1 MKTSKTH
8 RLLNH
13 LQEAVLEG
21 KNAMENVLSS
31 AYDEF
36 SDHLASL
43 AESGLPIPKR
53 LRRLRHMETELDAYM
68 NMAGSRVDSRTHI
81 YLMKASGLVRT
92 EIELL
97 HFALRYPECRD
108 TVPDTDKGR
117 TGLFSL
123 RWKGSLVNL
132 MELIA
137 SLHYLGVITDGNGNR
152 QSFASLVAAFEE
164 FLHIRIPKPYDLRAD
179 LARRKKTLSVLL
191 PKLREAFEKNIINCG
206 IGNG

>member
-1 MKTSKTH
+1 MKTSTTH

-97 HFALRYPECRD
+97 HFAPSVSRMPRYRSRYRQGTDRPVLPSLERFLGE
-108 TVPDTDKGR
+108 PDGTDRLTALPGSDNRRQRQPPSHSPPWWRHSRSSCISESPSPTICVR
-117 TGLFSL
+117 TLPDV
-123 RWKGSLVNL
+123 R
-132 MELIA
+132 
-137 SLHYLGVITDGNGNR
+137 
-152 QSFASLVAAFEE
+152 
-164 FLHIRIPKPYDLRAD
+164 KPSRYCSQNSGKPLKR
-179 LARRKKTLSVLL
+179 TS
-191 PKLREAFEKNIINCG
+191 
-206 IGNG
+206 

>member
-1 MKTSKTH
+1 MKTSTTH

-68 NMAGSRVDSRTHI
+68 NMAGSRVDSRTYI

-108 TVPDTDKGR
+108 TVPDPAVYDVLFKG
-117 TGLFSL
+117 FP
-123 RWKGSLVNL
+123 
-132 MELIA
+132 
-137 SLHYLGVITDGNGNR
+137 
-152 QSFASLVAAFEE
+152 E
-164 FLHIRIPKPYDLRAD
+164 FWEQY
-179 LARRKKTLSVLL
+179 
-191 PKLREAFEKNIINCG
+191 
-206 IGNG
+206 

>member
-1 MKTSKTH
+1 MKTSTTH

-81 YLMKASGLVRT
+81 YLMKASVLT
-92 EIELL
+92 
-97 HFALRYPECRD
+97 RD
-108 TVPDTDKGR
+108 EQACSPFVGKVP
-117 TGLFSL
+117 
-123 RWKGSLVNL
+123 W
-132 MELIA
+132 
-137 SLHYLGVITDGNGNR
+137 
-152 QSFASLVAAFEE
+152 
-164 FLHIRIPKPYDLRAD
+164 
-179 LARRKKTLSVLL
+179 
-191 PKLREAFEKNIINCG
+191 
-206 IGNG
+206 

>member
-1 MKTSKTH
+1 MKTSTTH

-97 HFALRYPECRD
+97 HFALRYPRMPRYRSRYRQGTDRPVLPSLERFLGEPD
-108 TVPDTDKGR
+108 GTDRLTALPGSDNRRQRQPPVIRLPGGGIRGVPAYPNPQA
-117 TGLFSL
+117 L
-123 RWKGSLVNL
+123 R
-132 MELIA
+132 
-137 SLHYLGVITDGNGNR
+137 
-152 QSFASLVAAFEE
+152 FA
-164 FLHIRIPKPYDLRAD
+164 
-179 LARRKKTLSVLL
+179 
-191 PKLREAFEKNIINCG
+191 CG
-206 IGNG
+206 PCQT

>member
-1 MKTSKTH
+1 MKTSTTH
-8 RLLNH
+8 HLLNH
-13 LQEAVLEG
+13 LQEAVLER
-21 KNAMENVLSS
+21 KNVMENVLSS

-43 AESGLPIPKR
+43 AESGLPIPER
-53 LRRLRHMETELDAYM
+53 LRCLRHMETELDAYM
-68 NMAGSRVDSRTHI
+68 NMAGSRADSRTHI
-81 YLMKASGLVRT
+81 YLMRASGLVKT

-97 HFALRYPECRD
+97 HFTLRYPECRNTPAD
-108 TVPDTDKGR
+108 TGKGQ
-117 TGLFSL
+117 TAPFSL

-137 SLHYLGVITDGNGNR
+137 SLYYLGVITDGNGNR
-152 QSFASLVAAFEE
+152 QSFASLVTAFEE

-179 LARRKKTLSVLL
+179 LARRKKNLSVLL
-191 PKLREAFEKNIINCG
+191 PRLREAFEKNIINCG